1 MTESFNC
8 EYRIAGAGIA
18 GLLLASRL
26 ARSGRKVLVLDQ
38 GPSISEAERSNLLQG
53 VRRDFAYGADYNDHL
68 GAQTVTRT
76 RPATDGEVAEYGYER
91 LFGVGGTALHFQGLM
106 LRPVEADMEVR
117 SRFGYGRDWP
127 ISYDELESWLL
138 EAEQEV
144 GVAAD
149 EDNPYAAR
157 RSGPFPMSGHPFS
170 WFDREMLAPALM
182 KLGMTAHSC
191 PHAVNS
197 EPYRGRN
204 PCLACRFCKFCP
216 TGARYSPDRVQGQ
229 FLREQQNVTL
239 ITGTSLRRLDTSADG
254 KRIVAAHA
262 RRIEEDDE
270 LVVRAR
276 KYIVDMGGV
285 ATPRVLL
292 L

>member
-127 ISYDELESWLL
+127 ISYDELEPGCWRPS
-138 EAEQEV
+138 
-144 GVAAD
+144 
-149 EDNPYAAR
+149 R
-157 RSGPFPMSGHPFS
+157 RWGSRRM
-170 WFDREMLAPALM
+170 R
-182 KLGMTAHSC
+182 TI
-191 PHAVNS
+191 
-197 EPYRGRN
+197 
-204 PCLACRFCKFCP
+204 P
-216 TGARYSPDRVQGQ
+216 TLRGARGPSQCPD
-229 FLREQQNVTL
+229 TL
-239 ITGTSLRRLDTSADG
+239 SHGS
-254 KRIVAAHA
+254 IV
-262 RRIEEDDE
+262 RCW
-270 LVVRAR
+270 
-276 KYIVDMGGV
+276 
-285 ATPRVLL
+285 PPP
-292 L
+292 